1 MFFEKENIISI
12 CKRVGG
18 NLFPILSR
26 NMTFRERE
34 RERDG
39 ERGKSA
45 AAFSSFLGDY
55 KLSANSAAANKVETK
70 HSVKRRLKMAK
81 VAFSQVGSSLSET
94 RSRIGRYSRFI
105 AILYDCLIKR
115 NSSFLNEIPKFQ
127 QTMGFNGVFFCESRH
142 HGNLNETLHF
152 RWFNSLT

>member
-1 MFFEKENIISI
+1 
-12 CKRVGG
+12 
-18 NLFPILSR
+18 
-26 NMTFRERE
+26 
-34 RERDG
+34 
-39 ERGKSA
+39 
-45 AAFSSFLGDY
+45 
-55 KLSANSAAANKVETK
+55 
-70 HSVKRRLKMAK
+70 MAK
-81 VAFSQVGSSLSET
+81 VAFSQVGSLSET

-115 NSSFLNEIPKFQ
+115 NSYEIPKFQ